1 MATTTKHPIAAV
13 KRKLERMELDHLRQL
28 VAAQQEQI
36 EQLQSDLELTQGSL
50 DFWQRD
56 AMNMHDA
63 LLDQEHANGRCI
75 GLTKSGELLVVK
87 MEGDHAG
94 QH

>member
-1 MATTTKHPIAAV
+1 MATTNRQLQALQ
-13 KRKLERMELDHLRQL
+13 RKLERMELDHLRQL

-56 AMNMHDA
+56 AMNMLDA
-63 LLDQEHANGRCI
+63 LQDPEHANGRCI

-87 MEGDHAG
+87 MEGEHAV
-94 QH
+94 HH